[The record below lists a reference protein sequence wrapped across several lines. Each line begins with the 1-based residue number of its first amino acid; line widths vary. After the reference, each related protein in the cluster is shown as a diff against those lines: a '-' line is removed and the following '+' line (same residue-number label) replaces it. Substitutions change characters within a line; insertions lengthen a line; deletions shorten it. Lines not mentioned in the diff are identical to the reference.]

1 MPGSGSE
8 LSKVINRNEPINT
21 GTEARGLLLYIYEK
35 GVQIVIKRDDEYE
48 KFSSWKCY
56 LLFMLVSNG
65 FERLLYQFQQKFDFL
80 LLKLLIVSLHLEW
93 M

>member
-21 GTEARGLLLYIYEK
+21 GGLLLYIYEK

-80 LLKLLIVSLHLEW
+80 LLKLLIVSLNLEW